1 VCTSFPAFT
10 PPRTSTF
17 IEQVYYDDYNR
28 LFTCH
33 HIATCRYITQ
43 FRLDNTPTH
52 QTHNITTMF
61 ARVATRVPITAAFA
75 GKRIAPATIRA
86 NSSSST
92 SSAARVMEM
101 AAQAERPST
110 SWKGTI
116 ADEQLTN
123 NSLAGAEAAVP
134 VMWAACGVLTYA
146 LWNRMSERSAGENV
160 EKLLIV

>member
-1 VCTSFPAFT
+1 
-10 PPRTSTF
+10 
-17 IEQVYYDDYNR
+17 
-28 LFTCH
+28 
-33 HIATCRYITQ
+33 
-43 FRLDNTPTH
+43 
-52 QTHNITTMF
+52 MF

-110 SWKGTI
+110 SWKGIVADKGILLTI
-116 ADEQLTN
+116 PA
-123 NSLAGAEAAVP
+123 AGAEAAVP

-146 LWNRMSERSAGENV
+146 MWNRMSERSAGENV